1 MQNGSGPRKH
11 TIAVLVENKF
21 GVLSRVAGLFS
32 ARGYNIESLSVGE
45 TLDPSVSRMTLV
57 VTGDEFVI
65 EQVTKQLHKLIDVIK
80 VSDLT
85 DDDHVERELML
96 IRVNA
101 EPQHREEILRTA
113 DIFRAKVVDV
123 TPVSFTLEATG
134 DEPKLEALVELL
146 RPMGIQ
152 ELVRTGKV
160 AIARGPK
167 TRARKAEA
175 PKRARVSEDPKV
187 IGSEIKGGLGRG
199 KMLMFAHGFN
209 IHFNQ
214 VVPPPDVDVTMIAP
228 KAPGHVMR
236 DLFTQ
241 GPGVPALL
249 AVYQDVSGRARDA
262 ALAYGKG
269 VGCTRAGV
277 IETTFKEET
286 ETDLFG
292 EQTTLCG
299 GISHLIKA
307 AFETLVEAGYQPEVA
322 YFECMHEMK
331 LIVDLFYQGGLAYM
345 RYSVSDTAEYGD
357 YTRGPR
363 VVSDQTKAEMKKIL
377 GEIQSGQFAREWV
390 LENQANRAGFLAMR
404 KRDADHQIEEVGKRL
419 RSMMSWIKPPRM

>member
-123 TPVSFTLEATG
+123 TPASFTLEATG
-134 DEPKLEALVELL
+134 DEQKLEALVELL

-160 AIARGPK
+160 AMARGPK
-167 TRARKAEA
+167 TRARKAEV
-175 PKRARVSEDPKV
+175 PKKARVSEDPKV
-187 IGSEIKGGLGRG
+187 VG
-199 KMLMFAHGFN
+199 FA
-209 IHFNQ
+209 
-214 VVPPPDVDVTMIAP
+214 D
-228 KAPGHVMR
+228 
-236 DLFTQ
+236 
-241 GPGVPALL
+241 
-249 AVYQDVSGRARDA
+249 
-262 ALAYGKG
+262 
-269 VGCTRAGV
+269 
-277 IETTFKEET
+277 
-286 ETDLFG
+286 
-292 EQTTLCG
+292 
-299 GISHLIKA
+299 
-307 AFETLVEAGYQPEVA
+307 
-322 YFECMHEMK
+322 
-331 LIVDLFYQGGLAYM
+331 
-345 RYSVSDTAEYGD
+345 
-357 YTRGPR
+357 
-363 VVSDQTKAEMKKIL
+363 
-377 GEIQSGQFAREWV
+377 
-390 LENQANRAGFLAMR
+390 
-404 KRDADHQIEEVGKRL
+404 
-419 RSMMSWIKPPRM
+419 